1 MADMEN
7 YKELFDNDNV
17 IKVLVDHIADLVKID
32 ETERTRKQFQM
43 MELLIYILRNVL
55 LIPYKKNYKNIKE
68 AYKADIQTKLF
79 SQFSQP
85 GGLFDALIYL
95 CQDMAGE
102 FMQRMSLTF
111 LEIFY

>member
-1 MADMEN
+1 MT
-7 YKELFDNDNV
+7 L
-17 IKVLVDHIADLVKID
+17 KVNTNKAIFEDLVKID

-55 LIPYKKNYKNIKE
+55 LIPYKKNYTNIKE

-85 GGLFDALIYL
+85 ETNPRH
-95 CQDMAGE
+95 CMK
-102 FMQRMSLTF
+102 S
-111 LEIFY
+111 IFVTLHIF